1 MAADTSEDVRMSD
14 EIIEDMPESVGQVR
28 IVKKIGEG
36 GMGSVYLGMHETLDV
51 PRAVKLLPKHIDLK
65 DPEYSQRFFR
75 EARIAARMRHP
86 NMVQV
91 HDSGVEDGYYYL
103 VMDYVD
109 GPTCREEVERLGRL
123 DWRRAAE
130 IALQVA
136 EGLEYAASKGIIH
149 RDVTPGNV
157 ILDADGTARITDL
170 GLAKETASDVTG
182 LTRSGASLGTP
193 YYMSPEQINSAR
205 DVDFRADI
213 YSLGATLYHMVCGTV
228 PYTGTTFE
236 VMTKQVRQ
244 PLPSPQIHDP
254 ELPNALCD
262 VLRKMMAKDPGDRYD
277 SYHDLEDDLRN
288 LLAGEPVSAAGFS
301 DQSMVTEPNGVGISA
316 AQNQEIDRALEK
328 TQIANPRSR
337 NNTGILI
344 TILIAGVVIAVL
356 VAVLVLLLNKR

>member
-1 MAADTSEDVRMSD
+1 MQDDMTP
-14 EIIEDMPESVGQVR
+14 DMPEAVGQVK

-36 GMGSVYLGMHETLDV
+36 GMGSVYLGKHQTLDI
-51 PRAVKLLPKHIDLK
+51 PLAVKLLPKHIDLK

-86 NMVQV
+86 NLVQV

-109 GPTCREEVERLGRL
+109 GPTCREEVEQQGRL
-123 DWRRAAE
+123 DWQRAIE
-130 IALQVA
+130 ITMQVA
-136 EGLEYAASKGIIH
+136 EGLEYAADKGIIH
-149 RDVTPGNV
+149 RDVTPGNI
-157 ILDADGTARITDL
+157 ILDSDGTARITDL
-170 GLAKETASDVTG
+170 GLAKETTSDVTG

-244 PLPSPQIHDP
+244 PLPSPKIHVP
-254 ELPNALCD
+254 ELPDALCD
-262 VLRKMMAKDPGDRYD
+262 VLRKMMAKAPANRY
-277 SYHDLEDDLRN
+277 SGYEELKEDLRN
-288 LLAGEPVSAAGFS
+288 VLEGKPVLAAGFS
-301 DQSMVTEPNGVGISA
+301 DQSMVTNQEVGISP
-316 AQNQEIDRALEK
+316 AQNQAIDRALEK
-328 TQIANPRSR
+328 TQISNPPAKS
-337 NNTGILI
+337 NTSILVAVLLAGV
-344 TILIAGVVIAVL
+344 LIAVAVL
-356 VAVLVLLLNKR
+356 VALLLKG